1 MASGFLDVA
10 STLTPGS
17 SCQTGDNWGDGILI
31 NTPKN
36 ISLPTGMVQ
45 WSHLELILED
55 NGVASGTTH
64 ATKIFL
70 SWDEDGDEICAGPST
85 KATMVAGRGDTDRY
99 MCVYE
104 LAHHCPTIPSTAT
117 AGTVYLWIQT
127 DAFTNSDDRPEV
139 IRARLHWHDLTKG

>member
-45 WSHLELILED
+45 WSQQQMLLERLTRYTCGFRRMASQTQHL
-55 NGVASGTTH
+55 
-64 ATKIFL
+64 
-70 SWDEDGDEICAGPST
+70 
-85 KATMVAGRGDTDRY
+85 
-99 MCVYE
+99 
-104 LAHHCPTIPSTAT
+104 
-117 AGTVYLWIQT
+117 Q
-127 DAFTNSDDRPEV
+127 
-139 IRARLHWHDLTKG
+139 

>member
-104 LAHHCPTIPSTAT
+104 LAHHCPTIPVSTADAT
-117 AGTVYLWIQT
+117 CGFRRMASQT
-127 DAFTNSDDRPEV
+127 QH
-139 IRARLHWHDLTKG
+139 LQ

>member
-10 STLTPGS
+10 STLAPSADTQSGAN
-17 SCQTGDNWGDGILI
+17 DWGRVAITAEGNLD
-31 NTPKN
+31 
-36 ISLPTGMVQ
+36 LPTGGVM
-45 WSHLELILED
+45 WSHLELILQGD
-55 NGVASGTTH
+55 AASRTGN
-64 ATKIFL
+64 AAKIFL
-70 SWDEDGDEICAGPST
+70 SWDENGDEICAGPST
-85 KATMVAGRGDTDRY
+85 KVTMVAGRNDTDRY